1 MMLIH
6 LDSIEQLSP
15 HRIFLT
21 WHILAAITLEG
32 SRLWCK
38 KNTYNSQAEKN
49 GSVYKEEMTQ
59 CIKLLLYKTK
69 V

>member
-21 WHILAAITLEG
+21 WHILAAITLEE

-38 KNTYNSQAEKN
+38 KKAYNSQAE
-49 GSVYKEEMTQ
+49 EMAQ
-59 CIKLLLYKTK
+59 CIKKK
-69 V
+69 